1 MITSNQ
7 LLQEFE
13 SATNAYVRIVSS
25 LSQEELNTVPYEGSW
40 TVAQITEHIFKSDN
54 AVLKALYGPVQTT
67 NRPADEGVE
76 NLKSIFLNYTTKLK
90 SPEFIIP
97 TDVKHDK
104 EQLITAFKG
113 VRELISKAIKTLDL
127 TVTCSMPVFGE
138 PTRLELI
145 SFVIFHTQRHTNQVQ
160 HIFEKLIH
168 A

>member
-25 LSQEELNTVPYEGSW
+25 LSEEELNTIPYEGSW

-54 AVLKALYGPVQTT
+54 AVIKALYGPVQTT
-67 NRPADEGVE
+67 SRPADEGVE
-76 NLKSIFLNYTTKLK
+76 NLRTTFLNFTTKLK

-97 TDVKHDK
+97 TDAKHDK
-104 EQLITAFKG
+104 DQLITAFKG
-113 VRELISKAIKTLDL
+113 VRDLIGKAIKTLDL
-127 TVTCSMPVFGE
+127 TVTCSMPVFGQ

-160 HIFEKLIH
+160 RIFEKLIH